1 MFDTDSKFGQK
12 VYQLLE
18 EQGESVELK
27 ASFFMNGREGDIIG
41 FESADNLYQEPEY
54 RIVESLNQVKSEYNI
69 ILQNLS
75 QIEGECDLKNALEIC
90 HVAICFKVGDIEV
103 NFIFLP
109 VFPKNFRISEN
120 YSSWVQLKS
129 ILKSGDAGSPSRGT
143 AISSFFKHKLVGAKT
158 NFLLYV
164 ESSPEKFVQSTTILD
179 ETTRLITE
187 LRSNFA
193 SRSRH
198 EESIENSRQ
207 QLSERSS
214 HYQNAEELD
223 LYSKQVVQ
231 EINNFLLHAEDILD
245 SSEKTPGILRP
256 QGEELK
262 RQIEILEQKVEIA
275 NESSKSSKLRQK
287 LINSQNKLS
296 QLRDTIDFILTASRK
311 ETMRTPPTARMDTTD
326 RQNLLH
332 STKKPVYSSPRN
344 GTAIGLPPKSIAHTK
359 KKSIEYEG
367 IKKFNSEN
375 YKGTLL

>member
-1 MFDTDSKFGQK
+1 
-12 VYQLLE
+12 
-18 EQGESVELK
+18 
-27 ASFFMNGREGDIIG
+27 
-41 FESADNLYQEPEY
+41 
-54 RIVESLNQVKSEYNI
+54 
-69 ILQNLS
+69 
-75 QIEGECDLKNALEIC
+75 
-90 HVAICFKVGDIEV
+90 
-103 NFIFLP
+103 
-109 VFPKNFRISEN
+109 
-120 YSSWVQLKS
+120 
-129 ILKSGDAGSPSRGT
+129 
-143 AISSFFKHKLVGAKT
+143 
-158 NFLLYV
+158 
-164 ESSPEKFVQSTTILD
+164 LD

-214 HYQNAEELD
+214 HYQTAEELD

-311 ETMRTPPTARMDTTD
+311 ETMRTPPTARIDTTD